1 MGAKS
6 AVYFISSD
14 DDFITSSRAR
24 ELFEELCDGLID
36 EMSKEVIDG
45 AAGNVDEALSALASA
60 RMGASTL
67 SLFGERKVVWLKGV
81 TFIGE
86 GRVGNSETLREEL
99 ESFAEFLKGL
109 SAEHVSVLI
118 SASPVDRRK
127 KFFKDLQKIAEC
139 EDTQKGKDPMASC
152 VSLIGKE
159 ARKFGLKLGE
169 GAAETLALIVGGSA
183 RMASQEIFKL
193 ASYAK
198 DSGNFISEKDVV
210 DMVPV
215 FGEGDFFEISNA
227 FYSGDLNSALSA
239 LGRYFFTNKNASA
252 RPVIATIQK
261 QNSMLVQLRSMMEAG
276 AISKGA
282 HVQSNGAI
290 ERAAPQ
296 FEEFF
301 RGVSEKSAY
310 NVFSQNAWY
319 AGSKLAP
326 IAGRFS
332 LKKLLDFQLFLIKA
346 FEDLISRPGQDE
358 AILRDFFVRCCAK

>member
-1 MGAKS
+1 MAEKS

-24 ELFEELCDGLID
+24 EVFDDMCEGIFDD
-36 EMSKEVIDG
+36 MSKEIIDG
-45 AAGNVDEALSALASA
+45 AAGNIDDALSALASA
-60 RMGASTL
+60 RMGASTP
-67 SLFGERKVVWLKGV
+67 SLFGERKVVWLKGAN
-81 TFIGE
+81 FIGE
-86 GRVGNSETLREEL
+86 GRLGNSETLREEL
-99 ESFAEFLKGL
+99 ESFLEFL
-109 SAEHVSVLI
+109 SALKYENVSLLI

-139 EDTQKGKDPMASC
+139 EDFQKGKDPVASC
-152 VSLIGKE
+152 VLHIEKE
-159 ARKFGLKLGE
+159 ARKFGLKLGA

-183 RMASQEIFKL
+183 RMASQEILKL
-193 ASYAK
+193 ASYAAETK
-198 DSGNFISEKDVV
+198 SISEKDVV
-210 DMVPV
+210 EMVPV

-227 FYSGDLNSALSA
+227 FYSGDLNAALSA

-261 QNSMLVQLRSMMEAG
+261 QNSILVQLRSMMEAG
-276 AISKGA
+276 AISKGVYA
-282 HVQSNGAI
+282 QPNGAI

-301 RGVSEKSAY
+301 VGASEKSSY

-326 IAGRFS
+326 IAGKFS
-332 LKKLLDFQLFLIKA
+332 LKKLLDFQMLLIRA
-346 FEDLISRPGQDE
+346 FEELISRPGRDE
-358 AILRDFFVRCCAK
+358 AVLRDFFVRCCSK